1 MALARSM
8 GIGKI
13 SFLKQAVTLW
23 QSQNFFL
30 TYASKKGSLFLWTRE
45 ACMLL
50 CKSLCG
56 SRGLLGSAAFW
67 LLNHRK
73 ESSLKY
79 RQIPSP

>member
-45 ACMLL
+45 ARKLL
-50 CKSLCG
+50 
-56 SRGLLGSAAFW
+56 
-67 LLNHRK
+67 
-73 ESSLKY
+73 
-79 RQIPSP
+79 